1 MEKLPKNLL
10 QSLNLTEAQ
19 GRVYVATLELGQ
31 STIQAL
37 ARKSGVKR
45 STIYTFIEDL
55 KERSL
60 ILETRRK
67 KRTLYSA
74 AHPEHLVELE
84 RARLSEIQSLL
95 PELLAI
101 YNQSRTKPRVVF
113 YEGVDGI
120 KEVYGDT
127 LKERKPI
134 IGWSDYEQSKKV
146 LGEYYFLY
154 ANARSQ
160 RNILYRCIARDTP
173 EAREKLLLSNKEL
186 REVKLSQSGD
196 ISTELYIYGNKI
208 ALINFRSVL
217 PIAILL
223 EDVSIAG
230 TLRSIWEDAW
240 DHL

>member
-1 MEKLPKNLL
+1 MEKIPKNLL
-10 QSLNLTEAQ
+10 QSLNLSDAQ
-19 GRVYVATLELGQ
+19 GRVYIATLELGQ
-31 STIQAL
+31 GTIQAL

-60 ILETRRK
+60 ILETKKK

-74 AHPEHLVELE
+74 AHPEHLIELE

-113 YEGVDGI
+113 YEGLDGI

-127 LKERKPI
+127 LKERQSI
-134 IGWSDYEQSKKV
+134 VGWSDYEQSQKI
-146 LGEYYFLY
+146 LGEYYYSY
-154 ANARSQ
+154 AKERSQ
-160 RNILYRCIARDTP
+160 HNILYRCIARDTP
-173 EAREKLLLSNKEL
+173 EARNKLLLSNKEL
-186 REVKLSQSGD
+186 REIKLSSSGD
-196 ISTELYIYGNKI
+196 IATELYMYGNKVV
-208 ALINFRSVL
+208 LINFRSAP

-223 EDVSIAG
+223 EDTSIAG

-240 DHL
+240 SHL